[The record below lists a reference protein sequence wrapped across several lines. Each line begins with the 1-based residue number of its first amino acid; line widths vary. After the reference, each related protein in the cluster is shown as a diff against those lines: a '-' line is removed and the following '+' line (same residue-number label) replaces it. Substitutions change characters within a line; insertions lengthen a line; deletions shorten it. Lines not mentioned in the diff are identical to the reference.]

1 MVRVFQYK
9 EDEMELTVKQKVYEI
24 IARKLKKQVSDLE
37 DTINL
42 KKDLGADSIDTVEIV
57 FEVEEFYKI
66 SVPDEYAETIHT
78 IGDAV
83 KVVEELASK

>member
-1 MVRVFQYK
+1 
-9 EDEMELTVKQKVYEI
+9 MELTVKEKVYEI
-24 IARKLKKQVSDLE
+24 IARKLKKQVSDLKDE
-37 DTINL
+37 INL

-83 KVVEELASK
+83 KFVEELASK

>member
-1 MVRVFQYK
+1 
-9 EDEMELTVKQKVYEI
+9 MELTVKEKVYEI

-66 SVPDEYAETIHT
+66 LLLQMNTLRQFTTHRRCS
-78 IGDAV
+78 
-83 KVVEELASK
+83 

>member
-1 MVRVFQYK
+1 
-9 EDEMELTVKQKVYEI
+9 MELTVKEKVYEI
-24 IARKLKKQVSDLE
+24 IARKLKKQVSDLKDE
-37 DTINL
+37 INL

>member
-1 MVRVFQYK
+1 
-9 EDEMELTVKQKVYEI
+9 MELTVKQKVYEI